1 MVVPLLQQRCQTKP
15 RVLCLPSWGSQHR
28 LLSAAPQQRGM
39 EGGKEIPAVG
49 SLDCRGSQSSGML
62 TQSVCP
68 LLWDS
73 CSNSSVNLL
82 LSVFNKWQQHFPFLA
97 PPGLYPDITGDLGVS
112 VPAHQHLHP
121 APALLDPAKA
131 WENISAVPWVPLPH
145 FIEFSVLQAQQW
157 LHHSSC
163 SGGPRKAAGTHLHWN
178 CPFPCTKT
186 TPFPF
191 PHLSPPS
198 QGTPQRI
205 PLGCDRGHFLPVFV

>member
-1 MVVPLLQQRCQTKP
+1 MPDQAQSALPPFLGQPAPFAQCCSTAEGRGRRRRNPCCGKPGLQRIPDPLR
-15 RVLCLPSWGSQHR
+15 
-28 LLSAAPQQRGM
+28 
-39 EGGKEIPAVG
+39 
-49 SLDCRGSQSSGML
+49 ML

-163 SGGPRKAAGTHLHWN
+163 SGGPRQAVCTHLHWN

-191 PHLSPPS
+191 SQLFTSIPRHTSEDPS
-198 QGTPQRI
+198 GM
-205 PLGCDRGHFLPVFV
+205 